1 MKDATIIS
9 PDVYRKQIKELNKGM
24 YKKQQSQEV
33 QLKKIALSQE
43 KRERKA
49 LKAKKWI
56 SIKE

>member
-49 LKAKKWI
+49 LKAKK
-56 SIKE
+56 